1 MRDNG
6 VSTLEFKLKLSQ
18 IAKRKIFAYL
28 HFVGNMCKEGELV
41 F

>member
-1 MRDNG
+1 MEDNG
-6 VSTLEFKLKLSQ
+6 VSALGFKLKLSQ

-28 HFVGNMCKEGELV
+28 HFVGNMSEEGEMV